1 MHLVFLGPPGAG
13 KGTQAKT
20 FAEAQGI
27 PHISTGDIFR
37 AAVKEGTPLG
47 TQAKGYMDRG
57 ELVPDAV
64 VCGLVRERLARPDC
78 RKGFIL
84 DGFPRTV
91 PQAESLEQDLAGLG
105 LKLTACVD
113 FQIPRDELVRRLTAR
128 VTCRNCGTSFN
139 TLTNPPKKAG
149 VCDACGGQTY
159 VRDDD
164 KPETV
169 TRRLEEYDR
178 KTAPLVEYYRKKG
191 TLRPIPAAGA
201 VQDVASA
208 LKRAVAGT

>member
-47 TQAKGYMDRG
+47 TQAKTFMDQG
-57 ELVPDAV
+57 KLVPDEV
-64 VCGLVRERLARPDC
+64 VCGMVRERLSKPDC
-78 RKGFIL
+78 RKGFVL

-91 PQAESLEQDLAGLG
+91 PQATSLDQDLAALG
-105 LKLTACVD
+105 LKLNACID
-113 FQIPRDELVRRLTAR
+113 FRIDRAVLVARLTAR
-128 VTCRNCGTSFN
+128 LTCRNCNASFN
-139 TLTNPPKKAG
+139 TLTSPPKRAG
-149 VCDACGGQTY
+149 LCDVCGGPTY
-159 VRDDD
+159 VREDD

-169 TRRLEEYDR
+169 TKRLAEYDQ
-178 KTAPLVEYYRKKG
+178 KTAPLVEFYTRQGK
-191 TLRPIPAAGA
+191 LRPIDAGGSVQAVAAELRRATAGA
-201 VQDVASA
+201 
-208 LKRAVAGT
+208 